1 MPVFG
6 YIAAFLFVAGLFAI
20 ERLDPYVP
28 QAPLFAGAPFGLIA
42 ILIALI
48 WGIGPALVTL
58 ALSLVIIT
66 TVISPGLF
74 TEDILR
80 DSLIVAPFLILE
92 GMAIAAVLRL
102 ERGRRATLQTHQELE
117 REHEQVLQSHQQL
130 ERASALKDYVLTRAA
145 HELRTPLTTIL
156 GRTQH
161 LASRLEKF
169 GETPENWAAVEK
181 YVGVVEVRALH
192 LRSLIDSLFELSRVH
207 NEELPTPLPLCDLKS
222 LCCDVIEELQTQT
235 GRVIRL
241 DFPPDTITLPAD
253 DKRLFQAL
261 ANVLGNAI
269 KYSEAN
275 TPIDVYVNSDS
286 TSVTLQIHN
295 ECPALDQ
302 AQLEQLFLPF
312 YRVPAV
318 EYSAIHGWGLGLAI
332 SKEIIERHKG
342 QIWAESSDGNG
353 LSVFIK
359 LPLQVDDN

>member
-1 MPVFG
+1 MLG
-6 YIAAFLFVAGLFAI
+6 YIAAFIFVGGLLAV
-20 ERLDPYVP
+20 EKLDPYVS
-28 QAPLFAGAPFGLIA
+28 QIPLFIGAPFGLVA

-48 WGIGPALVTL
+48 WGIGPAVVAL
-58 ALSLVIIT
+58 ALGLVVLATFIQ
-66 TVISPGLF
+66 PGLF
-74 TEDILR
+74 TGDFLR
-80 DSLIVAPFLILE
+80 DGLIVAPFLILE
-92 GMAIAAVLRL
+92 GVAIAAVLRL
-102 ERGRRATLQTHQELE
+102 ERERRAVLQAHQELE
-117 REHEQVLQSHQQL
+117 HEHEQALQSHKQL

-156 GRTQH
+156 GRTQ
-161 LASRLEKF
+161 LLTSRLEKS

-181 YVGVVEVRALH
+181 YVGLVEVRALH

-207 NEELPTPLPLCDLKS
+207 NEELSTPLPLCDLQS
-222 LCCDVIEELQTQT
+222 LCCDAIEELQTQT

-241 DFPPDTITLPAD
+241 DFPPNAITLPAD

-275 TPIDVYVNSDS
+275 TPIDVHVNSDS

-318 EYSAIHGWGLGLAI
+318 EYSAIPGWGLGLPT
-332 SKEIIERHKG
+332 SKEIVERHKG
-342 QIWAESSDGNG
+342 QIWAESSNGNG

-359 LPLQVDDN
+359 LPMQADNN